1 MKDSLKWLLDKF
13 PYFLDKDAGSNF
25 HKSTS
30 VLNENFRDLHND
42 IFKTHLGNRLQKR
55 VLIWKEQ
62 EDEHEYTIQFYV
74 NLSLLKTVT
83 CYKNDEVIYTESYS
97 YEDKV
102 NTFIYSYEGTSL
114 KLIPDDK
121 FHISV
126 ETWDE
131 YLLEK
136 GFPENDTIQDNMYDH
151 DSSLDEFGLLYDMPR
166 KNYIYKENTNLA
178 DTEPPYNNRLTEDD
192 YHYMNR
198 LLFYIQ
204 NMNDTPLPV
213 LEVWKLFGIP
223 LDEISLI
230 NREQY
235 LCKMYSQKLHGG
247 DDWEPEPWEHKDS
260 MGCYSIEDLFFF
272 VELDNPTPVVG
283 QIINFTFTFMD
294 MFGEE
299 KTTDFLINVYLDDVL
314 IKSGVDP
321 SHDYSFDTTDVEAST
336 LVFRFEAES
345 ESIIQTL
352 VSDDFIVTLKDCNTA
367 DWYVSLEGSD
377 VTGDGSQLNPFK
389 TLPKALSCV
398 EGSRNVIVLCEG
410 EFTITNEQV
419 ISTSTSIISC
429 NEAIIRNDTS
439 IDFFRILQG
448 CNLYL
453 KNVAL
458 KYKCCTMQDNFGFIN
473 KNITQ
478 NPIYIR
484 MNTGL
489 IVDGVNLLCRPQLTF
504 DLDEISDNMY
514 AHSNITVT
522 GTLLTADDTPEPVE
536 GETVELMGS
545 GEVLDTSIT
554 DEDGEFELEYLI
566 NTLGDHTFNCKI
578 EDSQEYCE
586 SVSEDFTVTA
596 SAMSTSLSATM
607 SSTLL
612 WGDDLNLA
620 YVLEDYYDNPVTVGT
635 IKLKEGNT
643 VVASVTAGETLT
655 YTPPLGDH
663 TYKLVW
669 EAPDNTWIGCETETF
684 EVEVTADELKT
695 VFTGSSVSLPN
706 LGIGG
711 TGDAVLIDWGD
722 GTTELYTGGGT
733 SHTYQGAL
741 PQHDVIFT
749 RRTITSLGQSCF
761 EGCTNLKTI
770 GILNSITTIGS
781 SCFNGCTG
789 LTSIIIPSSTTSIG
803 GSCFSGCTNL
813 AVVNFPSTDI
823 SLGVY
828 SFRYCTSLTS
838 VTIKPNMSLGQYVFQ
853 GSGLT
858 TVVVENGVTS
868 LSQGIFDDCNSLTSV
883 TLPNT
888 LTSLPGQC
896 FDSCRA
902 LTTIDIPASITSIGG
917 QCFRNCQS
925 LAEVILHWT
934 SANDI
939 VTYNSNVYSPY
950 YSNKLFYVP
959 DNTRALYEAKD
970 YPTAQIRSDFEI
982 QISAT
987 KQIITSSESTTIT
1000 AKLDDPAGYNI
1011 SGKTL
1016 SYEVKHGATV
1026 LDSGSATT
1034 DSNGEIS
1041 FGYTGAAV
1049 GQVDVIVSYGTLLQE
1064 TYEILDAIAYDKG
1077 TITEHSDIW
1086 TGNTEDLSRQS
1097 DGSLFSST
1105 ATRKLLTTALIS
1117 GDFEATFEA
1126 IGTGSPLWGVQDES
1140 SNMTR
1145 FYMVNDA
1152 VNYYKITRVDSIITA
1167 KYSPNGTTWTNLT
1180 PQSSNVTSADCY
1192 FLFHNNSGTKSI
1204 KFKNLKIYPI

>member
-62 EDEHEYTIQFYV
+62 EDEHDYTIQFYV

-131 YLLEK
+131 YFLEK

-166 KNYIYKENTNLA
+166 KNYIYKENTNLS

-377 VTGDGSQLNPFK
+377 ITGDGSQLNPFK

-545 GEVLDTSIT
+545 GEVVDTATT
-554 DEDGEFELEYLI
+554 DEDGEFELEYLV

-596 SAMSTSLSATM
+596 SAMPTTLSATM

-684 EVEVTADELKT
+684 EVEVTADELQT
-695 VFTGSSVSLPN
+695 VFTGSTVSLPN
-706 LGIGG
+706 LSIGG

-722 GTTELYTGGGT
+722 GTTELYTSGGT
-733 SHTYQGAL
+733 SHTYTDGL
-741 PQHDVIFT
+741 TTHDVTFT
-749 RRTITSLGQSCF
+749 RRTLTSIGPSCFDGCSALTDITIPSTVTSLGTYSLR
-761 EGCTNLKTI
+761 GCGFT
-770 GILNSITTIGS
+770 SIT
-781 SCFNGCTG
+781 
-789 LTSIIIPSSTTSIG
+789 IPSTVTSFGNYI
-803 GSCFSGCTNL
+803 FAGCN
-813 AVVNFPSTDI
+813 
-823 SLGVY
+823 
-828 SFRYCTSLTS
+828 SLT
-838 VTIKPNMSLGQYVFQ
+838 TAII
-853 GSGLT
+853 
-858 TVVVENGVTS
+858 ENGVTS
-868 LSQGIFDDCNSLTSV
+868 IGQGCFDSCNNLTSV
-883 TLPNT
+883 SLPNT
-888 LTSLPGQC
+888 LTSLPSQC

-902 LTTIDIPASITSIGG
+902 LPTIDIPASITSIGG

-925 LAEVILHWT
+925 LVDVILHWT

-982 QISAT
+982 QISAS
-987 KQIITSSESTTIT
+987 KQIIASSESTTIT

-1011 SGKTL
+1011 AGKTL
-1016 SYEVKHGATV
+1016 SYEIKHGSTTI
-1026 LDSGSATT
+1026 DSGTDTT
-1034 DSNGEIS
+1034 DSNGEITIS
-1041 FGYTGAAV
+1041 YTGTAA
-1049 GQVDVIVSYGTLLQE
+1049 GKIDVVVSYGSLLQE
-1064 TYEILDAIAYDKG
+1064 TYELIDAMFYDKAVEGAKNSNWIAY
-1077 TITEHSDIW
+1077 
-1086 TGNTEDLSRQS
+1086 RV
-1097 DGSLFSST
+1097 T
-1105 ATRKLLTTALIS
+1105 ATTDSNGTVLTRGS
-1117 GDFEATFEA
+1117 
-1126 IGTGSPLWGVQDES
+1126 GTGSYKCYVADSTSGEEFTGSYNIEFDIVSAQSGNCRILIDDGTNNAEFTLTSSYAPIGSHVRLEITPTEQKLIVNDEEKTS
-1140 SNMTR
+1140 TSITYTGNQSIR
-1145 FYMVNDA
+1145 FYIPYSNSTIG
-1152 VNYYKITRVDSIITA
+1152 YKD
-1167 KYSPNGTTWTNLT
+1167 
-1180 PQSSNVTSADCY
+1180 
-1192 FLFHNNSGTKSI
+1192 
-1204 KFKNLKIYPI
+1204 FKVYLV